1 MTGTR
6 ARYATV
12 IFDVDSTI
20 ATIEGIDWLAERRDA
35 DIARECADLT
45 SRAMAGEFPIDTIY
59 ERRLE
64 AIRPSADELRALAE
78 AYRSTVVD
86 GAPQLLA
93 ALHHADVVVHFVSGG
108 LRDAILPVAR
118 DLGVA
123 ASHVHAVSLDA
134 DDTWRF
140 TRLRGDQPLATQ
152 RGKAL
157 VISQLGLA
165 RPVVMIGDGSTDA
178 VARGVTDAFIA
189 FTGVARRENVVA
201 VADAEARDYDTLHRL
216 LFDTTV

>member
-1 MTGTR
+1 MSTTR

-20 ATIEGIDWLAERRDA
+20 ATIEGIDWLAEQRDA
-35 DIARECADLT
+35 VVARECADLT
-45 SRAMAGEFPIDTIY
+45 TRAMAGEFPIDAIY
-59 ERRLE
+59 ERRLQ
-64 AIRPSADELRALAE
+64 AIRPSAAELRALGE
-78 AYRSTVVD
+78 AYRATVVD

-93 ALHHADVVVHFVSGG
+93 ALHHADVAVHFVSGG

-123 ASHVHAVSLDA
+123 ASHVHAVSLEP
-134 DDTWRF
+134 DDNWRF
-140 TRLRGDQPLATQ
+140 SRLRGEQPLATQ

-157 VISQLGLA
+157 VISQLGVA
-165 RPVVMIGDGSTDA
+165 RPMVIVGDGSTDA
-178 VARGVTDAFIA
+178 AARGVTDAFIA

-201 VADAEARDYDTLHRL
+201 VADAEARDYDTLRQL
-216 LFDTTV
+216 LFDFTV